1 MNLQSDNKSNKSKRT
16 QSACIIRILQYNRIT
31 KKKRENGFVSIP
43 IQRRQ
48 FIKQRSIYVNIND
61 LLISREA

>member
-16 QSACIIRILQYNRIT
+16 QSACTITILKNNRIS
-31 KKKRENGFVSIP
+31 KEKRENRFISIL

-48 FIKQRSIYVNIND
+48 FTKQRPIYVNIID
-61 LLISREA
+61 

>member
-16 QSACIIRILQYNRIT
+16 QSACTITISQNNRISKE
-31 KKKRENGFVSIP
+31 KKENRFVSIS

-48 FIKQRSIYVNIND
+48 FTKQRSIYVNINN
-61 LLISREA
+61 